1 MTMKRKNYIF
11 SLGSALCM
19 GAAALAMMACSS
31 EDNIVKNNPQQNA
44 EVKTYTVNIP
54 ATFGDDA
61 QTRAVDFDNSGTTPT
76 AISSFATTDKIYVYK
91 KSPSTAWLSWNA
103 GTSTLDYLSP
113 SQNGA
118 SCTLTGDITGQF
130 AEGDVLELYYNMN
143 VLGFSGDP
151 QKIDECLFD
160 YWGQDGTASGVA
172 DFAIATVKVKS
183 IDAGVITF
191 CQEADDTDETA
202 HFENL
207 SSMFRFK
214 FTDGSDPISVKRLGV
229 GSTNPALLV
238 AYFPMATT
246 KCEPLGTGYIPVTLA
261 TATSDYIYV
270 GIGIDESSDNGDA
283 MTFQVEGADGKVYTG
298 TKAAPAAGFKKGKY
312 YYSTSA
318 TTLAYQYTIQ
328 YPTITWT
335 TPSTGIEPD
344 YGMYRFDSGNFDFTL
359 SGTSSLVHFNMGIF
373 AAANGTIRLN
383 GLTATFD
390 DFDYIYN
397 RGDLTLDIT
406 GDNTITCGNFPN
418 CIVTEGNLKLS
429 GNGTLTV
436 TANDDEYCGLVDDY
450 NYRPSDNSYDTTTE
464 LDVSA
469 ALAAPGYRVTRS
481 ARTYNSSEGTY
492 TWTYTVYPSNVNLAS
507 LTGNFTAQDGQTLTG
522 ELGGNYKISI
532 ADGATVTLNNA
543 TINGTDHYDYPWA
556 GITCD
561 NDATIIISGTN
572 TVKGFYANYPGIFI
586 ASGKTLTIQGTGS
599 LEAICGTGSG
609 SGGAGI
615 GGGLSMDCGNIVINS
630 GTITAT
636 AGYYSAGIGGGY
648 QANCGNITINGGNI
662 TATGG
667 YDGCGIGS
675 GKGTSANSSCGT
687 ITITGGTVNAT
698 GKNRAAGI
706 GSGAGQ
712 QNSPYTYKASCG
724 AISISG
730 TANVTATGGNDG
742 GSGIGSGDCS
752 NCSTIDI
759 SGGTVN
765 ATGQSLASGIGCG
778 RDKSTCGAITITSD
792 VTSVTATKG
801 GDSTTATSIGKN
813 GWSSTTCGTVTI
825 GGIVYWDG
833 SAYQNGGDDATT
845 GLKHSPYVY
854 APSN

>member
-1 MTMKRKNYIF
+1 MNPLNIRKIMRKNHF
-11 SLGSALCM
+11 M
-19 GAAALAMMACSS
+19 NKAAALWMGVVAAVGLSACSS
-31 EDNIVKNNPQQNA
+31 EDNLSINPQPAQN
-44 EVKTYTVNIP
+44 EVHTYRVCIP

-61 QTRAVDFDNSGTTPT
+61 QTRAVDFDGTT
-76 AISSFATTDKIYVYK
+76 AITSFATTDKIYVYK

-113 SQNGA
+113 NQNGK
-118 SCTLTGDITGQF
+118 SCTLTGTITGQF

-143 VLGFSGDP
+143 LLGFSGDP
-151 QKIDECLFD
+151 SKPDECLFD
-160 YWGQDGTASGVA
+160 YYNWGQDGTGSGVA

-318 TTLAYQYTIQ
+318 TALTYQYTIQ

-335 TPSTGIEPD
+335 TPSTGIESD
-344 YGMYRFDSGNFDFTL
+344 FGLYRFGSGNFDFTL
-359 SGTSSLVHFNMGIF
+359 SGTSSSVLFNMGIF

-383 GLTATFD
+383 GLTATYD
-390 DFDYIYN
+390 DLNYIYN

-436 TANDDEYCGLVDDY
+436 TANYVEYCGLVDDN
-450 NYRPSDNSYDTTTE
+450 NYRPSNNSYNTTTE

-469 ALAAPGYRVTRS
+469 LLAAPGYTVTRS
-481 ARTYNSSEGTY
+481 ARTTNVGGTY
-492 TWTYTVYPSNVNLAS
+492 TWTYTV
-507 LTGNFTAQDGQTLTG
+507 
-522 ELGGNYKISI
+522 
-532 ADGATVTLNNA
+532 ATN
-543 TINGTDHYDYPWA
+543 
-556 GITCD
+556 
-561 NDATIIISGTN
+561 
-572 TVKGFYANYPGIFI
+572 
-586 ASGKTLTIQGTGS
+586 
-599 LEAICGTGSG
+599 
-609 SGGAGI
+609 
-615 GGGLSMDCGNIVINS
+615 
-630 GTITAT
+630 
-636 AGYYSAGIGGGY
+636 
-648 QANCGNITINGGNI
+648 
-662 TATGG
+662 
-667 YDGCGIGS
+667 
-675 GKGTSANSSCGT
+675 
-687 ITITGGTVNAT
+687 
-698 GKNRAAGI
+698 
-706 GSGAGQ
+706 
-712 QNSPYTYKASCG
+712 
-724 AISISG
+724 
-730 TANVTATGGNDG
+730 
-742 GSGIGSGDCS
+742 
-752 NCSTIDI
+752 
-759 SGGTVN
+759 
-765 ATGQSLASGIGCG
+765 
-778 RDKSTCGAITITSD
+778 
-792 VTSVTATKG
+792 
-801 GDSTTATSIGKN
+801 
-813 GWSSTTCGTVTI
+813 
-825 GGIVYWDG
+825 
-833 SAYQNGGDDATT
+833 
-845 GLKHSPYVY
+845 
-854 APSN
+854 